1 MDLLSL
7 LNVGIVLSDSL
18 ESELVHQ
25 VDGVGV
31 VAVAILPGEGRGE
44 RVCEMATATQG
55 VSETATQLRQEAA
68 FNLTLWNF
76 SVHNS
81 VN

>member
-7 LNVGIVLSDSL
+7 LHVGVVLGDSF

-31 VAVAILPGEGRGE
+31 VAVAVLHREGGRGEGRG
-44 RVCEMATATQG
+44 R
-55 VSETATQLRQEAA
+55 
-68 FNLTLWNF
+68 
-76 SVHNS
+76 
-81 VN
+81 